1 MDPIG
6 IAFTAVFMKS
16 AQGYVGFVEELPGVT
31 TQGRTLEE
39 ARENLRAH
47 AALVFGE
54 ERALCEEMIAGKD
67 VVREAFVVDLVAR

>member
-47 AALVFGE
+47 AALVFDE
-54 ERALCEEMIAGKD
+54 ERALVEEMIAGKD
-67 VVREAFVVDLVAR
+67 VVREAFVVDPVAR